1 MEKVKR
7 AWLNLVL
14 SMANALYINR
24 LFCATRTGTRTYI
37 NHREGKPAFNPYFE
51 NLGLWHHRN
60 RRFKA
65 VPTMYG
71 CRGRL
76 RGLRDDIRHPL
87 PMVPSPASSR
97 SATSLRGGPCMSLHA
112 CTHRSTCCC
121 MVIQQLLQQP
131 LQNHGM
137 SKLNLVL
144 YAWPRQ
150 NECMARAW
158 RSRERDPLHVL
169 HVGCIQ

>member
-1 MEKVKR
+1 MRDACKDFTQNKKCTPT
-7 AWLNLVL
+7 N
-14 SMANALYINR
+14 
-24 LFCATRTGTRTYI
+24 I
-37 NHREGKPAFNPYFE
+37 NHTEGKPTFNPYFE

-169 HVGCIQ
+169 HVGCKQ